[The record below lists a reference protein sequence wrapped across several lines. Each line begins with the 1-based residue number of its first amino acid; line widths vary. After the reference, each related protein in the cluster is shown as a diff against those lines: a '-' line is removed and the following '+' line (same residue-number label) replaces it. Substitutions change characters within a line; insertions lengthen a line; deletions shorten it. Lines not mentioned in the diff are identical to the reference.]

1 MMNQTTD
8 TDALSREQVVQV
20 LCAIFDPEIPVN
32 IWDLGL
38 IYDLQIAGN
47 DVSIKMT
54 LTAVG
59 CPIGP
64 AIAGEI
70 ENKLQSVG
78 AGAGVQDPHAR
89 HKVGPGVGLAD
100 PRRGELPSRQIYEAI
115 SDLCLAELRHRNPP
129 TAGLGI
135 RD

>member
-1 MMNQTTD
+1 MSTTADSD
-8 TDALSREQVVQV
+8 TITREQVLQT
-20 LCAIFDPEIPVN
+20 LQTIFDPEIPVN

-38 IYDLQIAGN
+38 IYDLQVHGN

-64 AIAGEI
+64 QVAAEI

-78 AGAGVQDPHAR
+78 ADHA
-89 HKVGPGVGLAD
+89 KVEFVW
-100 PRRGELPSRQIYEAI
+100 S
-115 SDLCLAELRHRNPP
+115 PP
-129 TAGLGI
+129 WTPARLSEDGRVALQSMGYPV
-135 RD
+135 

>member
-1 MMNQTTD
+1 MSQTTD

-20 LCAIFDPEIPVN
+20 LCAIFDPEIPVS
-32 IWDLGL
+32 IWYLGL

-59 CPIGP
+59 CPIGR

-78 AGAGVQDPHAR
+78 AERLSIDFVWSPPWSPTRLTDDGR
-89 HKVGPGVGLAD
+89 LALQSMGY
-100 PRRGELPSRQIYEAI
+100 PV
-115 SDLCLAELRHRNPP
+115 
-129 TAGLGI
+129 
-135 RD
+135 

>member
-1 MMNQTTD
+1 MNETTD
-8 TDALSREQVVQV
+8 TDTLTREKVLQV
-20 LCAIFDPEIPVN
+20 LGTVFDPEIPVN

-38 IYDLQIAGN
+38 IYDLQVAGN

-78 AGAGVQDPHAR
+78 AERVTVDFVWSPPWSPTRLTDDGR
-89 HKVGPGVGLAD
+89 LALQSMGY
-100 PRRGELPSRQIYEAI
+100 PV
-115 SDLCLAELRHRNPP
+115 
-129 TAGLGI
+129 
-135 RD
+135 